1 MASLLS
7 SASPFSTGKKGKM
20 PARMSKTFQRLT
32 SVDENEPTKLMENFS
47 DPNASNEMTSMEKQ
61 IETQKIRE
69 EKVQQALSN
78 MTKSSSNGNDDS
90 GSALGDYSAQPNIA
104 SQVPN
109 TYFPPVPVAPPVNT
123 SQSSTTPRDKIEGF
137 ASGVLTSS
145 SPFGT
150 ANTRTGSS
158 YQQSYGPTEYSQQLT
173 AKQNNTPIY
182 SRMNSSSGG
191 DSQQQLMEKLNYMI
205 HLLEE
210 QQKEPTQHILEE
222 FLLYGLLGIFMIFLV
237 DSFTRVGKYTR

>member
-7 SASPFSTGKKGKM
+7 SASPFNSGKKGKM

-32 SVDENEPTKLMENFS
+32 AIDEHEPKLLENFS
-47 DPNASNEMTSMEKQ
+47 DPNASNDMSSIEKH
-61 IETQKIRE
+61 IESQKMRE
-69 EKVQQALSN
+69 EKVQQALNKITSTN
-78 MTKSSSNGNDDS
+78 NDESTLGNFTV
-90 GSALGDYSAQPNIA
+90 QPEMA
-104 SQVPN
+104 SRVPE
-109 TYFPPVPVAPPVNT
+109 THFPPVPVAPPVNT
-123 SQSSTTPRDKIEGF
+123 SQSSSTSRDKIEGF
-137 ASGVLTSS
+137 SSGALSTLGSMHS
-145 SPFGT
+145 
-150 ANTRTGSS
+150 RTGSS
-158 YQQSYGPTEYSQQLT
+158 YQQSYGPTQYSQQLT

-182 SRMNSSSGG
+182 SRMNGSSSGG

>member
-7 SASPFSTGKKGKM
+7 SASPYTTGKKGKM

-69 EKVQQALSN
+69 EKVQQALSK
-78 MTKSSSNGNDDS
+78 MTNSFTTAPSDNDDS
-90 GSALGDYSAQPNIA
+90 SSALGDYSSTPH
-104 SQVPN
+104 
-109 TYFPPVPVAPPVNT
+109 FPPVPVAPPVNT

-158 YQQSYGPTEYSQQLT
+158 YQQSYGPTEYFQQLT
-173 AKQNNTPIY
+173 SKNNHTPVY
-182 SRMNSSSGG
+182 SRMSGG
-191 DSQQQLMEKLNYMI
+191 SNGVGSQQQLMEKLNYMI

>member
-69 EKVQQALSN
+69 EKIQQALSK
-78 MTKSSSNGNDDS
+78 MTNSFTTASTGNDDAS
-90 GSALGDYSAQPNIA
+90 SALGDYSSTPH
-104 SQVPN
+104 
-109 TYFPPVPVAPPVNT
+109 FPPVPVAPPVNT
-123 SQSSTTPRDKIEGF
+123 SQSLTTPRDKIEGF

-145 SPFGT
+145 SPFGS

-158 YQQSYGPTEYSQQLT
+158 YQQSYGPTEYFQQLT
-173 AKQNNTPIY
+173 SKNNHTPVY
-182 SRMNSSSGG
+182 SRMNGG
-191 DSQQQLMEKLNYMI
+191 GGGSQQQLMEKLNYMI

>member
-7 SASPFSTGKKGKM
+7 SASPFTTGKKGKM

-69 EKVQQALSN
+69 EKVQQALSK
-78 MTKSSSNGNDDS
+78 MTNSFTTAPSGNDDS
-90 GSALGDYSAQPNIA
+90 SSALGDYSSTPH
-104 SQVPN
+104 
-109 TYFPPVPVAPPVNT
+109 FPPVPVAPPVNT

-158 YQQSYGPTEYSQQLT
+158 YQQSYGPTEYFQQLT
-173 AKQNNTPIY
+173 SKNNHKPIY
-182 SRMNSSSGG
+182 STASTSRG

>member
-32 SVDENEPTKLMENFS
+32 SVDEHEPTKLLENFS
-47 DPNASNEMTSMEKQ
+47 DPTASNEISSMEKQ

-69 EKVQQALSN
+69 EKIQQALSN
-78 MTKSSSNGNDDS
+78 MSKSSSTGNDDS

-104 SQVPN
+104 SRVPN

-123 SQSSTTPRDKIEGF
+123 SQSSTTPRDNLEGF
-137 ASGVLTSS
+137 TSGALSALGS
-145 SPFGT
+145 MHS
-150 ANTRTGSS
+150 RTGSS
-158 YQQSYGPTEYSQQLT
+158 YQQSYGPTQYSQELT

-182 SRMNSSSGG
+182 SRMNGSSSSGG
-191 DSQQQLMEKLNYMI
+191 SQQQLMEKLNYMI